1 MSKKLDAITKAV
13 FYAHEKPS
21 ELAKIIAGSVADTVT
36 SVVVS
41 GATEI
46 NLDKTNGSTATYTG
60 KAFSQFGDAMTS
72 SVTLALKAAVE
83 GVTISGGTVTIAKT
97 VTNGTTFV
105 VKGTSGS
112 VTGELTVTVKVA

>member
-21 ELAKIIAGSVADTVT
+21 ELAKIIAGSVTDTVT

-46 NLDKTNGSTATYTG
+46 TLDTENGSTTKYTG
-60 KAFSQFGDAMTS
+60 KAFSQFGDAMS
-72 SVTLALKAAVE
+72 NSVTLALKAEVT
-83 GVTISGGTVTIAKT
+83 GVTISSGTVTIAKT